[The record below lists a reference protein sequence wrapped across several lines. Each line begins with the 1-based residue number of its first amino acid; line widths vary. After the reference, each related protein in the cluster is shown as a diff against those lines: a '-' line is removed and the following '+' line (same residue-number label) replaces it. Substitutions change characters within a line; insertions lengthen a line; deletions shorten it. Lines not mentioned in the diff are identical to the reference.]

1 MRLFVLLGMLV
12 PVITHAEP
20 AMDSRDASRWTD
32 PELAF
37 GAALLGAGYMT
48 SVAWDQSGEVDEEAL
63 YVPILGPWLV
73 LFSLPDCDDGDVFCA
88 HGNAT
93 RSVLLVSGA
102 AQFAG
107 TVLAAHALFDRDEEK
122 RVLIAP
128 SAPSGGPGV
137 TLRGQF

>member
-1 MRLFVLLGMLV
+1 MRFFVLLGLLV
-12 PVITHAEP
+12 PAITHAQP
-20 AMDSRDASRWTD
+20 AMESRDARRWSD
-32 PELAF
+32 PELGF
-37 GAALLGAGYMT
+37 GVALLGAGYVT
-48 SVAWDQSGEVDEEAL
+48 SVAWDQGGDLNEDAL
-63 YVPILGPWLV
+63 YVPIAGPWLV
-73 LFSLPDCDDGDVFCA
+73 LFSLPDCEGADVFCA

-107 TVLAAHALFDRDEEK
+107 TVLALHALFDRDEEE

-137 TLRGQF
+137 TLRGWF

>member
-1 MRLFVLLGMLV
+1 MRFFVLLGMLV
-12 PVITHAEP
+12 PAITHAQP
-20 AMDSRDASRWTD
+20 AMESRDTRLWSD
-32 PELAF
+32 PELGF
-37 GAALLGAGYMT
+37 GAALLGAGYLT
-48 SVAWDQSGEVDEEAL
+48 SVAWEQGREGDEDAL

-73 LFSLPDCDDGDVFCA
+73 LFSLPDCGNGDVYCA

-107 TVLAAHALFDRDEEK
+107 TVLALHALFDRDEKE

-128 SAPSGGPGV
+128 SAPTGGPGV
-137 TLRGQF
+137 TLRARF